1 LTLPLLVVL
10 LPVAMLSTY
19 AVTDSVARGIRD
31 SQINELIA
39 ATHALNERA
48 VALGDILRREAER
61 AAFTQGVPSFIQAN
75 NSAALA
81 ALLRPL
87 AAAGDLDYLIVGSDN
102 GREVVGLEHSGN
114 AYRISQGT
122 LLNQLGFVDGI
133 LSGGQ
138 ASTSGIVRTTD
149 GYGLFAAVPVQR
161 RGVDS
166 QLAGVAVTG
175 IRLARALGTLRDTDL
190 SQVALFGPKGE
201 LLDTTFA
208 ADQAGVVATLK
219 DIGPRLLASA
229 GSVTVINLQSGET
242 QYQAAYLPFVNDGQ
256 TLGILALL
264 RPNTLW
270 VATDR
275 SRQTLSL
282 AFSAAA
288 GGVLIVA
295 FIGVSLT
302 VRRLEH
308 ITRTARALAAGDMHA
323 RTGLDPGDEVSE
335 LGRAIDVYAQRVQK
349 RHDALEALLR
359 EQRGESARLMA
370 VLEAIPDGIIVQDLD
385 SRVVLMNDH
394 ALILLGSQRVF
405 RSSPLNELTA
415 IVTDTLGAALAP
427 GIYSLGDPQRVPL
440 DGRVLHAQAA
450 AILSTVNT
458 RIGTVIVL
466 RDITEE
472 VQREQAREALLA
484 QMAREARPPLP
495 AASKHPEDTLQLFVQ
510 EINRNAIA
518 LQRMITEIRE
528 LSTFDARSVQQSQQA
543 LSAESLVW
551 HVASE
556 WQPTAQAAR
565 ISLHVVVLRRGLLV
579 LGEERRLR
587 WAIGNLVDNALKYTQ
602 ARGHVTL
609 MLTATDD
616 EKYAQLS
623 ISDTGVGI
631 SDHDLPHVFTR
642 FYRGKPLARN
652 GQVIQTPG
660 SGQGLFVARRVI
672 EAHGGLITLT
682 STPGR
687 GTEVTFTLP
696 LTASVQMDLSG
707 TQTGTVPGSQPLEV
721 KRKHQTKE

>member
-31 SQINELIA
+31 SQINELLA

-48 VALGDILRREAER
+48 VTLGSTLRREAER
-61 AAFTQGVPSFIQAN
+61 AAFTQGVASFIQAN

-87 AAAGDLDYLIVGSDN
+87 AAAGDLDYLVVGSAS
-102 GREVVGLEHSGN
+102 GREMVGLERSGN
-114 AYRISQGT
+114 LYRMSQST
-122 LLNQLGFVDGI
+122 LLNQLGFVDGV

-138 ASTSGIVRTTD
+138 ASAPGIVRTND
-149 GYGLFAAVPVQR
+149 AYALFLAVPVQR
-161 RGVDS
+161 RGADNPLV
-166 QLAGVAVTG
+166 GVAVAG
-175 IRLARALGTLRDTDL
+175 IRLARALGTLRDTNL

-201 LLDTTFA
+201 LLETTFA
-208 ADQAGVVATLK
+208 ADQAGVVAALR
-219 DIGPRLLASA
+219 DIGPQLLTSA
-229 GSVTVINLQSGET
+229 NSIPVVNLQSGET
-242 QYQAAYLPFVNDGQ
+242 QYQAVYLPFAVDGQ
-256 TLGILALL
+256 TLGILAVL
-264 RPNTLW
+264 RPNALW
-270 VATDR
+270 SATDS
-275 SRQTLSL
+275 SRQALSL
-282 AFSAAA
+282 AFSAAV
-288 GGVLIVA
+288 GGVLIAA
-295 FIGVSLT
+295 FIGVGRT

-308 ITRTARALAAGDMHA
+308 ITRTARALAAGDPHA
-323 RTGLDPGDEVSE
+323 RTGLDADDEVGE
-335 LGRAIDVYAQRVQK
+335 LGKAIDVYAQRVQK

-359 EQRGESARLMA
+359 EQRGQSARLMA

-385 SRVVLMNDH
+385 GRVVLMNDH
-394 ALILLGSQRVF
+394 ALTLLGSQRVF

-415 IVTDTLGAALAP
+415 IATDALGAALAP
-427 GIYSLGDPQRVPL
+427 GIYSLGDPQRVAL
-440 DGRVLHAQAA
+440 DGKVLHAQAA
-450 AILSTVNT
+450 AIWSTTNG

-466 RDITEE
+466 RDVTEE

-484 QMAREARPPLP
+484 QMAREAPPALP
-495 AASKHPEDTLQLFVQ
+495 AASKYPEDTLQLFVQ
-510 EINRNAIA
+510 EINRNTIA

-543 LSAESLVW
+543 LSAESLIW

-556 WQPTAQAAR
+556 WQPAAQAAR
-565 ISLHVVVLRRGLLV
+565 IGLHVVVLRRGLLV

-587 WAIGNLVDNALKYTQ
+587 WAIGNLVDNAVKYTQ

-609 MLTATDD
+609 MLTASED
-616 EKYAQLS
+616 EKYAQFS
-623 ISDTGVGI
+623 ITDTGVGI
-631 SDHDLPHVFTR
+631 SAQDLPHVFTR

-672 EAHGGLITLT
+672 EAHGGSVTLT

-696 LTASVQMDLSG
+696 LTASVQMDLSEAH
-707 TQTGTVPGSQPLEV
+707 TGTASSEQPLQVER
-721 KRKHQTKE
+721 KRQTKE